1 VTACPTE
8 AQLSAAIEGQLPDAE
23 AARINT
29 HLAECES
36 CRDLIE
42 SLAHGPPASGG
53 DPLLGMMLGEYLVEE
68 RIGQGGM
75 GVVYRAR
82 QPLIGKQ
89 VAVKLLRGSL
99 SSDPQSVQ
107 RLVTEAQAV
116 NAIGH
121 RGIIDIFSFGQL
133 HDGRRYIVM
142 EYLVGTPLND
152 YLKRTGKLTPY
163 QTLLLLDDVVSALAA
178 AHGAGIIHR
187 DLKPSNLFL
196 VQQPDN
202 TRFVKVLDFG
212 LSRPV
217 RQRDDAKSSLLLGT
231 PMYMAPELIKGGE
244 VGTWTDLYA
253 LGVMAWQML
262 AGQRPFEGGS
272 AIAVM
277 KKQVE
282 QPPPPLL
289 PLSGPIPA
297 PLEQWVMSLLE
308 KDWKKRPQST
318 SEARQA
324 VKRML
329 HALSTE
335 KTAIEPPLAER
346 GKPIGAP
353 PSQKL
358 PKIPSDVDPQSL
370 GRLPHPKRVIP
381 VHEQMTDPMA
391 PVVTDDAVTAPEAK
405 DEDLEPE
412 VPTEVPLP
420 KRSPKPP
427 PEQPLMTRLIR
438 FLKRK

>member
-1 VTACPTE
+1 MTPCPSE
-8 AQLSAAIEGQLPDAE
+8 AELAAAIEGRLAE
-23 AARINT
+23 ADAKRINT
-29 HLAECES
+29 HLAECEK

-42 SLAHGPPASGG
+42 SLAESPAPGG

-89 VAVKLLRGSL
+89 VAVKLLRGSM
-99 SSDPQSVQ
+99 STDPQAVQ
-107 RLVTEAQAV
+107 RLITEAQAV

-121 RGIIDIFSFGQL
+121 RGIIDIFSFGQV

-196 VQQPDN
+196 VQQPDG
-202 TRFVKVLDFG
+202 TKFVKVLDFG
-212 LSRPV
+212 LSRPA
-217 RQRDDAKSSLLLGT
+217 RQRDDQQKQLLLGT

-244 VGTWTDLYA
+244 VGAWTDLYA
-253 LGVMAWQML
+253 IGLIAWQML

-277 KKQVE
+277 KRQVE

-308 KDWKKRPQST
+308 KDWKKRPRST
-318 SEARQA
+318 TEARQA

-335 KTAIEPPLAER
+335 KTSIELPAAEQDPER
-346 GKPIGAP
+346 TITAT

-358 PKIPSDVDPQSL
+358 RIPAGVEPESL
-370 GRLPHPKRVIP
+370 SRLRHPKRAMAP
-381 VHEQMTDPMA
+381 ARQQEQMTDPMA

-405 DEDLEPE
+405 EDDLEPE
-412 VPTEVPLP
+412 VPTEVPRP
-420 KRSPKPP
+420 KTK
-427 PEQPLMTRLIR
+427 EKPLMARLVK